1 MDHNK
6 RYKKSN
12 TDKSINIGDEVDNI
26 FLQYAKKKQK
36 FTQRDFMEL
45 REKYDDID
53 LANQIQKAYLIKHSY
68 ITKKA
73 KKVVNVIKKKY
84 GSQNLPYHYLLEKA
98 LIFKKKYKFSDAVF
112 MAFMEI
118 YERELLG
125 KSSNEILLPS
135 TKMMD
140 VLGYVDIK
148 YAPNQKKISDT
159 DYKYIQE
166 IIKINATTK
175 QLYSYIVQQTILYD
189 DTLITNFVNR
199 PYKPQNGDSN
209 VGPLVHPVIGAI
221 FIHKNSIVDSHFLF
235 SNMANIVES
244 RFNQQPLKY
253 LADIKLFNA
262 LIRDS
267 NDIVC
272 NSSSPYAD
280 LLTRIKIQVNLWDT
294 VLSLRQ
300 GRFYN
305 RPSFSSLLLELQT
318 CNIIS
323 NDETIIMYG
332 NTDGILL
339 RRLLGAFSF
348 KPTVIVSLTGQMYTS
363 QPMINTPIISYNN
376 NNPYKQLVRPV
387 VMYVPI
393 INIKIPI
400 NMTSTS
406 TYSINFSDHFNTND
420 VVFENNMMVHRQ
432 RQILYSHGVIF
443 FHVDRRKLNSYEI
456 IKLSGLTFNSHIRYP
471 SGLPQTIMHN
481 YSQINHDV
489 TVELGEALEINNV
502 NYDLKSVILG
512 ETIKLPKYPNQINN
526 SETKEVIVNSSTL
539 LFIRETNNADLSVIS
554 NNVFH
559 YDPIGLNQ
567 RYSSTFKEEPFV
579 PVPPILED
587 SSITQLNYKQLYEK
601 YGIIYMFKCS
611 KN

>member
-12 TDKSINIGDEVDNI
+12 TDKSINIVDEVDNI

-125 KSSNEILLPS
+125 NSSNEVLLPS

-189 DTLITNFVNR
+189 ENLVTNLLQR

-221 FIHKNSIVDSHFLF
+221 FIHKNSVVDSHFLF

-244 RFNQQPLKY
+244 RFNQQPLKF

-267 NDIVC
+267 DDIIC

-280 LLTRIKIQVNLWDT
+280 LLSRIKIQVNLWDT
-294 VLSLRQ
+294 VLSFRQ
-300 GRFYN
+300 GKFYN
-305 RPSFSSLLLELQT
+305 RPSFSSLLSELQT

-348 KPTVIVSLTGQMYTS
+348 KPTVIVSLKGHFHNS
-363 QPMINTPIISYNN
+363 QPGPTSVASYST
-376 NNPYKQLVRPV
+376 NPYKQLVRPM
-387 VMYVPI
+387 VMNVPI
-393 INIKIPI
+393 LNIRVPININI
-400 NMTSTS
+400 TSLDPV
-406 TYSINFSDHFNTND
+406 SINLQDHFHTND
-420 VVFENNMMVHRQ
+420 IVFENNMMMNRE
-432 RQILYSHGVIF
+432 RQILYSHGVMF
-443 FHVDRRKLNSYEI
+443 FHVDRRKINSYEI
-456 IKLSGLTFNSHIRYP
+456 IKLSGLTYNSHIRYP

-481 YSQINHDV
+481 YS
-489 TVELGEALEINNV
+489 EINDNIIV
-502 NYDLKSVILG
+502 EWNPNLTISMNDIIYNLKSIIVG
-512 ETIKLPKYPNQINN
+512 ETIKLPKTPNQISSSIN
-526 SETKEVIVNSSTL
+526 TKEVIVNSCAVV
-539 LFIRETNNADLSVIS
+539 FMDDAS
-554 NNVFH
+554 NSASPQVLR
-559 YDPIGLNQ
+559 YDPIGLNVKYNEFYREQ
-567 RYSSTFKEEPFV
+567 PLKDIPENDV
-579 PVPPILED
+579 PDGPYG
-587 SSITQLNYKQLYEK
+587 YKTLYEK

-611 KN
+611 KV